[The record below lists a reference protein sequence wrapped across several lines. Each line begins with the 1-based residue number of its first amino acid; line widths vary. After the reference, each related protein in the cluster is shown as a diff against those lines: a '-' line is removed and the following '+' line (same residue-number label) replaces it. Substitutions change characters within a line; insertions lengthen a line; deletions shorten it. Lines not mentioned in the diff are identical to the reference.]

1 MSIIIHWSNH
11 WMCYEAEIHLE
22 CTDGIF
28 NQQTLHNHRNSFSIL
43 LINNTVHFA
52 FPVKNSTPPSKM
64 IRQLEKMY
72 NKAVSGE
79 SDKYELWNKAET
91 LKMKKSEYIWFQY
104 GIYVCFRI
112 CKVLS
117 GFEGLEWVSIG
128 VSSDPAISN
137 WIS

>member
-1 MSIIIHWSNH
+1 
-11 WMCYEAEIHLE
+11 
-22 CTDGIF
+22 
-28 NQQTLHNHRNSFSIL
+28 
-43 LINNTVHFA
+43 
-52 FPVKNSTPPSKM
+52 M

-117 GFEGLEWVSIG
+117 GFEGLEWVSTG
-128 VSSDPAISN
+128 VSSDPAISD